1 MDPAATPA
9 PAGGRGPTGTLA
21 AMLRRLHAGGARL
34 PEGLDPRGAAGA
46 APMAVRETVAG
57 ILAAVAERGDAA
69 LCELTARLDGVAVG
83 PDRLRVP
90 DEAVA
95 AATAEVPAATQAA
108 LEAAAGRVR
117 AYHQR
122 QLAAR
127 NPAGFSADGIEVAER
142 HVPVEAAGIYVPGG
156 RAAYPSS
163 VLMTVIPARVAGV
176 RRVALCTP
184 PGPAGVP
191 PAVTLAAASLAGADE
206 VYALGG
212 AQAVAALA
220 YGTATVPPVDVIAGP
235 GNAWVAE
242 AKRQVAAAGL
252 VGIDGPAGPSE
263 LVVCCDGR
271 ADPAWA
277 AADLVAQAEHGPGG
291 RIVAV
296 TWDPAW
302 ADALDAALAAA
313 VTAAERAEEV
323 RATLGEAGALVLTCD
338 AEQAL
343 GVVEAL
349 APEHLALFGP
359 DAEALAGS
367 VRRAG
372 AVFVGA
378 ATPVA
383 LGDYVAGPSH
393 VLPTGGAARFASAL
407 GVDTFRR
414 HLHVVRVRGEPP
426 ALLGVAARLARA
438 EGLGAHAASL
448 EVRRR

>member
-1 MDPAATPA
+1 MA
-9 PAGGRGPTGTLA
+9 GTLA
-21 AMLRRLHAGGARL
+21 AMLRRLHAGGSGL
-34 PEGLDPRGAAGA
+34 PEGLEPRTATGAPAT
-46 APMAVRETVAG
+46 AVRETVAE

-69 LCELTARLDGVAVG
+69 LCELSARLDGVAAT
-83 PDRLRVP
+83 PERLRVP
-90 DEAVA
+90 DEALAV
-95 AATAEVPAATQAA
+95 ATAEVPGATRAA
-108 LEAAAGRVR
+108 LETAAGRVR

-127 NPAGFSADGIEVAER
+127 NPAGFAEDGIEVTER
-142 HVPVEAAGIYVPGG
+142 HVPVDAAGIYVPGG

-184 PGPAGVP
+184 PGPEGVP
-191 PAVTLAAASLAGADE
+191 PPITLAAASLAGVDE

-220 YGTATVPPVDVIAGP
+220 FGTATVPPVDVIAGP

-263 LVVCCDGR
+263 LVVCCDGD
-271 ADPAWA
+271 ADPEWA
-277 AADLVAQAEHGPGG
+277 ATDLVAQAEHGPGG

-302 ADALDAALAAA
+302 ADALDDAVAA
-313 VTAAERAEEV
+313 VVAAAERVDEV
-323 RATLGEAGALVLTCD
+323 RATLAEVGAVVLTRD
-338 AEQAL
+338 AEEAL
-343 GVVEAL
+343 AVVEAL

-359 DAEALAGS
+359 GAEALAGS

-378 ATPVA
+378 GTPVA

-426 ALLGVAARLARA
+426 ALLGTAACLARA
-438 EGLGAHAASL
+438 EGLEAHAASL
-448 EVRRR
+448 EARRR